1 MWAFVV
7 IVIFMPLTKLLLCHN
22 DELNLIRLL
31 LKRWKRLIPIFCVWI
46 YDRQWHQSGE
56 ERMWGETI
64 FCCCAFFFLT
74 ISSYFCSSVCCHKRT
89 HTTLKE
95 KIKDLKKIHIWLC
108 CARVLR
114 IVFLLL
120 DVVVVL
126 VPRPLLK
133 TFSCILFCGWRSK
146 LSESFWFYSK
156 LKQLLL
162 LLFFKL

>member
-1 MWAFVV
+1 MEKTDSNFLRLDIWQTMTPIRRRKNVRWNYF
-7 IVIFMPLTKLLLCHN
+7 LLLCF
-22 DELNLIRLL
+22 L
-31 LKRWKRLIPIFCVWI
+31 
-46 YDRQWHQSGE
+46 
-56 ERMWGETI
+56 
-64 FCCCAFFFLT
+64 FLT

-162 LLFFKL
+162 LLFKL